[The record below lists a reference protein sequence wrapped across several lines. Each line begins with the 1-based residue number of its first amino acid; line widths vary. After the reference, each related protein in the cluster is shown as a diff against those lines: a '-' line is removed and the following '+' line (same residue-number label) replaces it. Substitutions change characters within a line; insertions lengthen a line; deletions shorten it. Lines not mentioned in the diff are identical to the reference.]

1 VNGFIANTDP
11 DWHALLL
18 ARQRANLPIEEVN
31 FWKPSKIATFK
42 ALQPGEP
49 FLFRLKSPDNAIGG
63 VGFFERFS
71 VLPVWLAWD
80 TLGITNG
87 VRSLAEFEARL
98 AEIRARN
105 RIEQRGELQIGCI
118 LLVDP
123 VFFGRD
129 DWVRLP
135 DDWKAPT
142 VSGKTYDLSVGEGA
156 RVWRECQDRLARYR
170 MPHAP
175 EGVSERDRYG
185 TPHLVSTRL
194 GQGGFRIAVM
204 DAYGRACAVTS
215 EHSLPVLEAAHIRP
229 YAEEGGHEV
238 TNGLL
243 LRSDIHRLFDR
254 GYVTVTPDYRFRV
267 SERLRDDY
275 ANGKTYYALH
285 DRRIVTPLNPAFI
298 PAPDARAWHGEQRF
312 LL

>member
-1 VNGFIANTDP
+1 MIGFIANTDRE
-11 DWHALLL
+11 WHALLL
-18 ARQRANLPIEEVN
+18 GRQRANLPLEEVN
-31 FWKPSKIATFK
+31 FWKPSEIATFK

-49 FLFRLKSPDNAIGG
+49 LLFRLKSPDNAIGG
-63 VGFFERFS
+63 LGFFERFS
-71 VLPVWLAWD
+71 VLPVWLAWE
-80 TLGITNG
+80 TFGVANG

-98 AEIRARN
+98 NEIRARN
-105 RIEQRGELQIGCI
+105 HMEGRGELRVGCI
-118 LLVDP
+118 LLADP

-135 DDWKAPT
+135 DDWRMRT
-142 VSGKTYDLSVGEGA
+142 VTGKTYDLEVGEGA
-156 RVWRECQDRLARYR
+156 RVWRDCQERLMVRQVPLAADN
-170 MPHAP
+170 PT
-175 EGVSERDRYG
+175 ERERYG
-185 TPHLVSTRL
+185 TPQLTKPRL

-204 DAYGRACAVTS
+204 DAYDRACAVTT

-238 TNGLL
+238 SNGLL
-243 LRSDIHRLFDR
+243 LRTDIHRLFDR

-285 DRRIVTPLNPAFI
+285 DRRIVTPSNPGFL
-298 PAPDARAWHGEQRF
+298 PARDSLAWHAEHRF
-312 LL
+312 LR

>member
-1 VNGFIANTDP
+1 MKGFIGNTDP
-11 DWHALLL
+11 QWHALLL
-18 ARQRANLPIEEVN
+18 ARQRANLPLEEVN
-31 FWKPSKIATFK
+31 FWKPSEVANFK

-49 FLFRLKSPDNAIGG
+49 LLFRLKSPHNAIGG

-71 VLPVWLAWD
+71 MLPVWLAWD
-80 TLGITNG
+80 TFGVANG
-87 VRSLAEFEARL
+87 VGGLGEFEARL
-98 AEIRARN
+98 RSIRARN
-105 RIEQRGELQIGCI
+105 HIEQRGELRCGCV

-123 VFFGRD
+123 VFFEQEE
-129 DWVRLP
+129 WVRLP
-135 DDWKAPT
+135 DDWKPST

-156 RVWRECQDRLARYR
+156 RVWRDCQERLLLRRPSLAAEGSEERFG
-170 MPHAP
+170 AP
-175 EGVSERDRYG
+175 V
-185 TPHLVSTRL
+185 LVRPRL

-204 DAYGRACAVTS
+204 DAYDRACAVTN
-215 EHSLPVLEAAHIRP
+215 EHSLPVLDAAHIRP
-229 YAEEGGHEV
+229 YADRGGHEV

-285 DRRIVTPLNPAFI
+285 DRRILTPSNPGFT
-298 PAPDARAWHGEQRF
+298 PARDALAWHSEQRF
-312 LL
+312 LR